1 MAIGV
6 PARIEHQG
14 LEDLGPGE
22 GPVRARVIAE
32 AVARSRSG
40 RSASRAG
47 VAAVCSTTAAQMGPV
62 EAPLAIPADLS
73 AQIVQVSVERGLE
86 DASLRA
92 NVRRVQAEIA
102 GMPSPDA
109 PASTVEGVTSERGR
123 GRGRGEV
130 LAPKL

>member
-1 MAIGV
+1 
-6 PARIEHQG
+6 
-14 LEDLGPGE
+14 
-22 GPVRARVIAE
+22 
-32 AVARSRSG
+32 
-40 RSASRAG
+40 
-47 VAAVCSTTAAQMGPV
+47 MGPV

-92 NVRRVQAEIA
+92 NVRRVQAQIA